1 MEHIFQIGIN
11 VEDEKIIK
19 AVEQSAEKEIIK
31 MLCEKVE
38 NIIYERNYWRR
49 HGDKDDTPLREMV
62 KEKIDAIL
70 AENKETILKTASD
83 TLADKLARSKAG
95 KAILEGVKGNG

>member
-19 AVEQSAEKEIIK
+19 AVEQNAEREIIK

-38 NIIYERNYWRR
+38 SIIYERNYWSRKSPS
-49 HGDKDDTPLREMV
+49 DLTPLREMV
-62 KEKIDAIL
+62 RERIDNLL
-70 AENKETILKTASD
+70 AENKEFILKTASD

-95 KAILEGVKGNG
+95 KAILEGVKGNE